1 MKKVTYNQIR
11 QQFISRLLATF
22 SIASLVLLPLQ
33 FLPWGLRRPI
43 GEADTLTF
51 HWGFPVGAPYWWTD
65 IVPRFL
71 LVTLVL
77 TAVFSLLNL
86 RLLKK
91 SQKTPKAAVQEVAVA
106 NTAGSEAWCA
116 AAGAGTIPRTGVTP
130 VLSR

>member
-1 MKKVTYNQIR
+1 MKKVTYNHIR
-11 QQFISRLLATF
+11 HQFISRLLATF

-33 FLPWGLRRPI
+33 YLPWGLRWPI
-43 GEADTLTF
+43 GDSDMLNF
-51 HWGFPVGAPYWWTD
+51 QWGFPVGAPYWWTD

-91 SQKTPKAAVQEVAVA
+91 SQKAPSVAVQEAAVA
-106 NTAGSEAWCA
+106 NTAGSAVWSNA
-116 AAGAGTIPRTGVTP
+116 VGTLT
-130 VLSR
+130 S

>member
-43 GEADTLTF
+43 GEADVLTF
-51 HWGFPVGAPYWWTD
+51 QWGFPVGAPYWWTD

-91 SQKTPKAAVQEVAVA
+91 SQKTTCAVPQTAADV

-116 AAGAGTIPRTGVTP
+116 AAGAGTIP
-130 VLSR
+130 